1 MIELDFYLTFFF
13 IIESLNSRLEDTR
26 NDMLNFG
33 AFLYDF
39 RDCRSE
45 VHEREYD
52 FENLLGCYK
61 SVLIFER
68 Q

>member
-1 MIELDFYLTFFF
+1 MLD
-13 IIESLNSRLEDTR
+13 
-26 NDMLNFG
+26 FG

-39 RDCRSE
+39 RDGRSE

-61 SVLIFER
+61 SVLILTSYKRNSRFFEIL
-68 Q
+68 